1 MEHYTKA
8 ELDQYRSGG
17 MSILRKIQCSTHLK
31 ECPECAE
38 LLRELD
44 ADDQLLRDLRGS
56 VEVYRQLAQEPQED
70 RTTKSTQ

>member
-17 MSILRKIQCSTHLK
+17 MSILRKIQCSAHLK
-31 ECPECAE
+31 DCPECAE

-56 VEVYRQLAQEPQED
+56 VEVYRQLAAKQPVQASS
-70 RTTKSTQ
+70 KS

>member
-17 MSILRKIQCSTHLK
+17 MSILRKIQCSAHLK
-31 ECPECAE
+31 DCPECAE

-56 VEVYRQLAQEPQED
+56 VEVYRQLASKQKIDAEPK
-70 RTTKSTQ
+70 TV

>member
-17 MSILRKIQCSTHLK
+17 MSILRKIQCSAHLK
-31 ECPECAE
+31 KCPECAE

-56 VEVYRQLAQEPQED
+56 VEVYRILAPKQPEQAP
-70 RTTKSTQ
+70 SGS

>member
-17 MSILRKIQCSTHLK
+17 MSILRKIQCSAHLK
-31 ECPECAE
+31 DCPECAE

-56 VEVYRQLAQEPQED
+56 VEVYRQLAAKQPDHAPSE
-70 RTTKSTQ
+70 S